1 MQNFLLRWNM
11 EGCSRSGCACE
22 DCEALCEEEVMTG
35 FLRGLQS
42 YSQSALMMAVP
53 MCDSGIR
60 WRPFFFATSP
70 ILLNLAACTIK
81 GQTRLSR
88 TDWAQ
93 NIAKFHG
100 ETLGV
105 LFTCRLRAL
114 RRRHDHE
121 IVRGGVVHA
130 HGIEHPVAFSAMSR
144 NYVRIS
150 NEYYRPL
157 YSTKL
162 K

>member
-81 GQTRLSR
+81 GQTRLSHQTFR
-88 TDWAQ
+88 DRLGPEYCKISWRDSRSA
-93 NIAKFHG
+93 FH
-100 ETLGV
+100 LPAA
-105 LFTCRLRAL
+105 CPSPAPR
-114 RRRHDHE
+114 
-121 IVRGGVVHA
+121 
-130 HGIEHPVAFSAMSR
+130 SR
-144 NYVRIS
+144 NCPRWRRPRAW
-150 NEYYRPL
+150 YRTPCCVFGDVA
-157 YSTKL
+157 KL
-162 K
+162 RQDQQ